1 MAYYETVYIARPDI
15 SAQQVEQM
23 NEEFNTLVQEQ
34 GGEIKKTEYWGL
46 KSLAYKIKKNRKG
59 HYVLFNL
66 DAPAAALQ
74 EFERVMRLHDDV
86 LRYMSIRME
95 ELEEGPSAQMQSRGG
110 GRDAGRGGRGG
121 PRGDRDRG
129 PRGDRD
135 RGDRGDR
142 DRGDRGDR
150 GDRSERPA
158 RTKEGERA

>member
-15 SAQQVEQM
+15 STQQVEQM
-23 NEEFNTLVQEQ
+23 NEDFTNLVREN

-46 KSLAYKIKKNRKG
+46 KSLAYRIKKNRKG
-59 HYVLFNL
+59 HYVLFNVE
-66 DAPAAALQ
+66 APAAALH

-86 LRYMSIRME
+86 LRYMSIRMD

-110 GRDAGRGGRGG
+110 RDGGRRGG

-142 DRGDRGDR
+142 GD
-150 GDRSERPA
+150 RPA
-158 RTKEGERA
+158 RAPAKEGEAK